1 MPNPKVNW
9 QPLSFMPVLLEQ
21 ITNQA
26 IDLAKLKSSLESA
39 RGKPH
44 VLDDFTVDRVKHVH
58 TEQRSMMP
66 VFREQCVRW
75 RKKATAQKDLDAIQ
89 ATSEQVE
96 RVDTLLGEIIELAD
110 ELSKGTIDK
119 ILGMSDG
126 ELGLAFLRGQL
137 PGGGPTALRKK

>member
-1 MPNPKVNW
+1 
-9 QPLSFMPVLLEQ
+9 
-21 ITNQA
+21 
-26 IDLAKLKSSLESA
+26 
-39 RGKPH
+39 
-44 VLDDFTVDRVKHVH
+44 
-58 TEQRSMMP
+58 MP

-75 RKKATAQKDLDAIQ
+75 RSEATAQNDLDAIQ
-89 ATSEQVE
+89 ATSQQVE